1 MREKVWVGWSGGEAL
16 GRKELVGDVLGVK
29 LGIVINTN
37 DAKTVWNAFRLGNV
51 ALRNNMP

>member
-1 MREKVWVGWSGGEAL
+1 MEVKRSGE
-16 GRKELVGDVLGVK
+16 RNSSEMCEGVK

-37 DAKTVWNAFRLGNV
+37 DAETVWNAFRLGNV